1 MTDQQK
7 HLSSAIEQQKQV
19 IAEMQTLDLDLS
31 KKKELAIKLQGI
43 IEYLTEIGVTLP
55 EPELEPTE
63 KKSEEITD

>member
-19 IAEMQTLDLDLS
+19 IAEMQTLDSDLS

-55 EPELEPTE
+55 EPEPEE
-63 KKSEEITD
+63 EKSEKTPD

>member
-19 IAEMQTLDLDLS
+19 IAEMQTLETDVS
-31 KKKELAIKLQGI
+31 KKRELAIKLQGI

-55 EPELEPTE
+55 EPEPEE
-63 KKSEEITD
+63 EKSEETPD

>member
-19 IAEMQTLDLDLS
+19 IAEMQTLDSDLS

-55 EPELEPTE
+55 EPEPEPEEEKLEET
-63 KKSEEITD
+63 TD

>member
-19 IAEMQTLDLDLS
+19 IAEMQTLDTDLS

-55 EPELEPTE
+55 EPEPEE
-63 KKSEEITD
+63 EKSEETPD

>member
-19 IAEMQTLDLDLS
+19 IAEMQTLDTDLS

-55 EPELEPTE
+55 KPEPEEE
-63 KKSEEITD
+63 EEKSEETTD

>member
-19 IAEMQTLDLDLS
+19 IAEMQTLDTDLS

-55 EPELEPTE
+55 EPEPEPEEEKLEET
-63 KKSEEITD
+63 TD

>member
-19 IAEMQTLDLDLS
+19 VAEMQTLEIDVS
-31 KKKELAIKLQGI
+31 KKRELAIKLQGI

-55 EPELEPTE
+55 EPEPEE
-63 KKSEEITD
+63 EKSEETPD

>member
-1 MTDQQK
+1 MTEQQN
-7 HLSSAIEQQKQV
+7 HLSSVIEQQKSV
-19 IAEMQTLDLDLS
+19 IAEMQTLDADLT
-31 KKKELAIKLQGI
+31 KKRELVIKLQGI

>member
-19 IAEMQTLDLDLS
+19 IAEMQTLDTDLS